1 MELCYAMDGMGYYTV
16 YNSLLAAA
24 ILTICSTVV
33 KGELRKN
40 LMRNHVKLG
49 VSLRV
54 LYCVMDTAMDLHCSL
69 SHD

>member
-24 ILTICSTVV
+24 ILTICSTFV

-40 LMRNHVKLG
+40 L
-49 VSLRV
+49 
-54 LYCVMDTAMDLHCSL
+54 
-69 SHD
+69 